1 MVFINQHSDT
11 EKLVT
16 ALNIKKHYPNLRLSV
31 ALDNSELKENFNAA
45 GVEQVILQHEISSKL
60 LASYIFEPDVANY
73 SESIMSYA
81 KSDDDFDIK
90 QFKVVADNPY
100 LNKNYE
106 EVFFNLKMKY
116 NGVLLGISKIKE
128 TGERELIKN
137 PAFDLKIKL
146 GDYLI
151 VIINGKANQQITKV
165 FNIEEGLIQ

>member
-1 MVFINQHSDT
+1 
-11 EKLVT
+11 
-16 ALNIKKHYPNLRLSV
+16 
-31 ALDNSELKENFNAA
+31 
-45 GVEQVILQHEISSKL
+45 
-60 LASYIFEPDVANY
+60 
-73 SESIMSYA
+73 MSYA

-100 LNKNYE
+100 LNKSYE

-116 NGVLLGISKIKE
+116 NGVLIGISKIKE

-137 PAFDLKIKL
+137 PPFDLKIKL

-151 VIINGKANQQITKV
+151 IILNGRAHQHITKV